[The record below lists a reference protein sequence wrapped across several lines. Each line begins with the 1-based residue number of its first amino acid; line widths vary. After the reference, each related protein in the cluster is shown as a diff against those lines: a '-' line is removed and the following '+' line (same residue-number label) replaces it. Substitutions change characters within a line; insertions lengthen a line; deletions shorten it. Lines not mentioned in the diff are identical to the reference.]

1 MIFIIEFYSTVVEF
15 CRKLL
20 TLYDNGKR
28 EKAGGGWIKC
38 KSLPRFEGILHFIES
53 LQFILVWLCCLSKSF
68 WIYHNNQ
75 LLWIIQTHLKLP
87 LNLRSWIKANFTVLF
102 LLISSDML
110 DLFIIR
116 TKNIWILVS
125 CIYVNLD
132 LFSNIHE
139 KDWHAALECGIQ
151 SIRLSINWRIYM
163 WFILSKMRC
172 STCNMESPSK
182 ASNKSRYT
190 VSDIRLFQA

>member
-87 LNLRSWIKANFTVLF
+87 LNPRSWIKANFTVLF

-110 DLFIIR
+110 DLFIIPR
-116 TKNIWILVS
+116 KKNMNFGQLYIREFRFVLQHSWKRLACCFRVWNTIYQTLNKLEN
-125 CIYVNLD
+125 IYVVHP
-132 LFSNIHE
+132 I
-139 KDWHAALECGIQ
+139 
-151 SIRLSINWRIYM
+151 
-163 WFILSKMRC
+163 
-172 STCNMESPSK
+172 
-182 ASNKSRYT
+182 
-190 VSDIRLFQA
+190 